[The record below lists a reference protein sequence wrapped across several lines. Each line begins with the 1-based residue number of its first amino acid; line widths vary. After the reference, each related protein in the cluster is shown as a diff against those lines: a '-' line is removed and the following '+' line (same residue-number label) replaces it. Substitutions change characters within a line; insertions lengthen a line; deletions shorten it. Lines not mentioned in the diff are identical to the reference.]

1 MPIISD
7 YKAPEQAKHLDI
19 FKPFHDIATG
29 NSCCCPQFK
38 MNRNTS
44 NTAQHICI
52 HTCPK
57 VSKANID
64 QEYGDKSVKLKGE
77 FTLYD
82 YLKMECGIKTGVLKD
97 PISKMFYEKMKPHF
111 FPSRV

>member
-7 YKAPEQAKHLDI
+7 YQAPEEAKHLDI
-19 FKPFHDIATG
+19 FKTFKDPDTG

-38 MNRNTS
+38 MSRNTS
-44 NTAQHICI
+44 NTTQHICI

-64 QEYGDKSVKLKGE
+64 QEYGDGSANLKAE

-82 YLKMECGIKTGVLKD
+82 YLKMECGIKTGALRD
-97 PISKMFYEKMKPHF
+97 PISKMFYEKMKPGF
-111 FPSRV
+111 FPPKA